1 MLHLRQNS
9 KDCRRGVVSVEM
21 ALTVP
26 LLFLVLLGCIEF
38 ARLNMLRNSLENAC
52 YKGARAGSIPGRT
65 AQDAIDRAARELQ
78 LVGVRNSRI
87 DVIPSTITD
96 ATPEITVTI
105 SLPLNENAWVSPHFL
120 KDRSLVRSCTLTRE
134 KISP

>member
-1 MLHLRQNS
+1 MLRSRQNQAH
-9 KDCRRGVVSVEM
+9 DRRGVVSVEM

-26 LLFLVLLGCIEF
+26 LLFLVLIGCIEF

-65 AQDAIDRAARELQ
+65 AQDAIDRAASELQ
-78 LVGVRNSRI
+78 LVGVRNSQ
-87 DVIPSTITD
+87 VEVYPTTITD

-105 SLPLNENAWVSPHFL
+105 SLPLNDNAWVSPHFL
-120 KDRSLVRSCTLTRE
+120 KNRNLTRSCTLTRE
-134 KISP
+134 KITP

>member
-1 MLHLRQNS
+1 MLRSRQTQIGYRS
-9 KDCRRGVVSVEM
+9 GVVSVEM

-26 LLFLVLLGCIEF
+26 LLFLVLIGCIEF

-65 AQDAIDRAARELQ
+65 AQDAINRAAQELQ
-78 LVGVRNSRI
+78 LVGVRNSKI
-87 DVIPSTITD
+87 DVMPGTITD

-105 SLPLNENAWVSPHFL
+105 SLPLNDNAWVSPHFL
-120 KDRSLVRSCTLTRE
+120 KDRSLIRSCTLTRE
-134 KISP
+134 KITP